1 MEDLPRTTTVDGCWR
16 VPGILCDDADMTPDH
31 PTAQGLATMASAGFE
46 FGGDPD
52 QVAHDV
58 RTMWQQLGRPPGA
71 FDAAAHAIAV
81 LPQRPEV
88 PVAAQAERRRL
99 ERAFGINPVEVE
111 LAAAL
116 SARELLERMARSCA
130 VG

>member
-1 MEDLPRTTTVDGCWR
+1 MWRTNTSAR
-16 VPGILCDDADMTPDH
+16 ADQNGTMTPDH

-46 FGGDPD
+46 LGGTTDEVERD
-52 QVAHDV
+52 IRA
-58 RTMWQQLGRPPGA
+58 MWRHLGSPRGA
-71 FDAAAHAIAV
+71 FEAAAGAIGT

-88 PVAAQAERRRL
+88 PLAEMPRRRAL

-116 SARELLERMARSCA
+116 SARELLQRMASCTA
-130 VG
+130 PR

>member
-1 MEDLPRTTTVDGCWR
+1 
-16 VPGILCDDADMTPDH
+16 MTPND

-58 RTMWQQLGRPPGA
+58 RTMWEQLGRPTGA
-71 FDAAAHAIAV
+71 FDAAARAIAA

-88 PVAAQAERRRL
+88 PIADQARRRAFERAGRPPELLPHGPDVVGALVRVAAEL
-99 ERAFGINPVEVE
+99 EAGRGH
-111 LAAAL
+111 
-116 SARELLERMARSCA
+116 
-130 VG
+130 G

>member
-1 MEDLPRTTTVDGCWR
+1 M
-16 VPGILCDDADMTPDH
+16 PGMTPND

-46 FGGDPD
+46 FGGDPE

-58 RTMWQQLGRPPGA
+58 RAMWEQLGRPTGA
-71 FDAAAHAIAV
+71 FDAAARAIAV

-88 PVAAQAERRRL
+88 PIVDQARRR
-99 ERAFGINPVEVE
+99 AFEHAIGINPVEVE

-116 SARELLERMARSCA
+116 SARELLERMARA
-130 VG
+130 VTC

>member
-1 MEDLPRTTTVDGCWR
+1 MLERPDSWR
-16 VPGILCDDADMTPDH
+16 VPGELCDDAGMTPND

-46 FGGDPD
+46 FGGDTD

-58 RTMWQQLGRPPGA
+58 RAMWEQVGRPDGA
-71 FDAAAHAIAV
+71 FEAAAQAIAV

-88 PVAAQAERRRL
+88 PVADQARRRRL

-116 SARELLERMARSCA
+116 SARELLERMARSCGVA
-130 VG
+130 S

>member
-1 MEDLPRTTTVDGCWR
+1 
-16 VPGILCDDADMTPDH
+16 MTPTD

-58 RTMWQQLGRPPGA
+58 RTMWEQLGRPAGA
-71 FDAAAHAIAV
+71 FDAAARAVAV

-88 PVAAQAERRRL
+88 PVSEQARRR
-99 ERAFGINPVEVE
+99 AFEQAVGINPVEVE

-116 SARELLERMARSCA
+116 SARELLERMARTSDARC
-130 VG
+130 

>member
-1 MEDLPRTTTVDGCWR
+1 
-16 VPGILCDDADMTPDH
+16 MTPND

-58 RTMWQQLGRPPGA
+58 RTMWEQLGRPVGA
-71 FDAAAHAIAV
+71 FDAAAQAIAV

-88 PVAAQAERRRL
+88 PVADQARRRAF
-99 ERAFGINPVEVE
+99 ERAVGINPVEVE

-116 SARELLERMARSCA
+116 SARELLERMARSCSA
-130 VG
+130 PC

>member
-1 MEDLPRTTTVDGCWR
+1 
-16 VPGILCDDADMTPDH
+16 MTPND
-31 PTAQGLATMASAGFE
+31 PTAQGLATMASTGFE
-46 FGGDPD
+46 FGGDAD

-58 RTMWQQLGRPPGA
+58 RTMWEHLGRPEGA
-71 FDAAAHAIAV
+71 FDAAARAIAV

-88 PVAAQAERRRL
+88 PVSMQAERARL

-116 SARELLERMARSCA
+116 SARELLERMARTCDA
-130 VG
+130 R

>member
-1 MEDLPRTTTVDGCWR
+1 
-16 VPGILCDDADMTPDH
+16 MTPDD

-46 FGGDPD
+46 FGGDPE

-58 RTMWQQLGRPPGA
+58 RTMWDQLGRPAGA
-71 FDAAAHAIAV
+71 FEAAARAVAV

-88 PVAAQAERRRL
+88 PIADQARRRAF
-99 ERAFGINPVEVE
+99 ERAIGINPVEVE

-116 SARELLERMARSCA
+116 SARELLERMARSVAC
-130 VG
+130 

>member
-1 MEDLPRTTTVDGCWR
+1 
-16 VPGILCDDADMTPDH
+16 MTPND

-46 FGGDPD
+46 FGGDPQ

-58 RTMWQQLGRPPGA
+58 RTMWEQLGRPVGA
-71 FDAAAHAIAV
+71 FDAAARAIAV

-88 PVAAQAERRRL
+88 PIADQARRREF
-99 ERAFGINPVEVE
+99 ERAVGINPVEVE

-116 SARELLERMARSCA
+116 SARELLEGLARTCGA
-130 VG
+130 PC

>member
-1 MEDLPRTTTVDGCWR
+1 
-16 VPGILCDDADMTPDH
+16 MTPDH

-58 RTMWQQLGRPPGA
+58 RTMWQQLGRPQGA
-71 FDAAAHAIAV
+71 FEAAAQAIAV

-116 SARELLERMARSCA
+116 SARELLERLARSCS

>member
-1 MEDLPRTTTVDGCWR
+1 
-16 VPGILCDDADMTPDH
+16 MTPED

-46 FGGDPD
+46 FGGSPD

-58 RTMWQQLGRPPGA
+58 RTMWEQLGRPPGA
-71 FDAAAHAIAV
+71 FAAAARAVAV

-111 LAAAL
+111 LTAAL
-116 SARELLERMARSCA
+116 EARELLERMARD
-130 VG
+130 

>member
-1 MEDLPRTTTVDGCWR
+1 
-16 VPGILCDDADMTPDH
+16 MTPND

-46 FGGDPD
+46 FGGDAE

-58 RTMWQQLGRPPGA
+58 RTMWEQLGRPVGA
-71 FDAAAHAIAV
+71 FDAAARAIAA

-88 PVAAQAERRRL
+88 PVADQARRREF
-99 ERAFGINPVEVE
+99 ERAVGINPVEVE

-116 SARELLERMARSCA
+116 SARELLERMARTCGASC
-130 VG
+130 

>member
-1 MEDLPRTTTVDGCWR
+1 
-16 VPGILCDDADMTPDH
+16 MTPND

-46 FGGDPD
+46 FGGDAE

-58 RTMWQQLGRPPGA
+58 RTMWEQLGRPAGA
-71 FDAAAHAIAV
+71 FVAAARAIAV

-88 PVAAQAERRRL
+88 PVAHQARRREF
-99 ERAFGINPVEVE
+99 ERAVGINPVEVE

-116 SARELLERMARSCA
+116 SARELLEGMARSCGA
-130 VG
+130 PC

>member
-1 MEDLPRTTTVDGCWR
+1 MSGDKQGSQR
-16 VPGILCDDADMTPDH
+16 VRGDPCDDAGMTPNDS
-31 PTAQGLATMASAGFE
+31 TAQGLATMASAGFE

-58 RTMWQQLGRPPGA
+58 RTMWEQLGRPVGA
-71 FDAAAHAIAV
+71 FDAAARAIAV

-88 PVAAQAERRRL
+88 PIADQARRREF
-99 ERAFGINPVEVE
+99 ERAVGINPVEVE

-116 SARELLERMARSCA
+116 SARELLEGLARSCSA
-130 VG
+130 PC